1 VGTVSKALTAVIQ
14 VDAYGAPG
22 SSGSPIFDRD
32 GNVIAML
39 YGGERESQGKI
50 IFAVPAYVVS
60 NYLKTL
66 NLTR

>member
-1 VGTVSKALTAVIQ
+1 MQ

-32 GNVIAML
+32 GKVIAVL

-60 NYLKTL
+60 DYLKSI
-66 NLTR
+66 NLPR

>member
-1 VGTVSKALTAVIQ
+1 MGTVSKALTAVIQ

-32 GNVIAML
+32 GKVIAML

-50 IFAVPAYVVS
+50 IFAVPAYVVAD
-60 NYLKTL
+60 YLKSV
-66 NLTR
+66 NLMR

>member
-14 VDAYGAPG
+14 VDAFGAPG

-50 IFAVPAYVVS
+50 IFAVPAYVVAD
-60 NYLKTL
+60 YLKSL
-66 NLTR
+66 SLLR